1 MSTDAVCRW
10 SIDMYS
16 SPGNGHDQYAK
27 INKDN
32 YLKVKTLGMSNG
44 KEKYSQQLEEREET
58 RTEKPSLYNVFLL
71 NDDYTTMEFVVHILE
86 ETFHKNL
93 TEATQIMLH
102 VHKQGVGLA
111 GVYPR
116 EIAETKVESVHRIA
130 RENGFP
136 LKCIMEK
143 KND

>member
-1 MSTDAVCRW
+1 MST
-10 SIDMYS
+10 
-16 SPGNGHDQYAK
+16 
-27 INKDN
+27 
-32 YLKVKTLGMSNG
+32 G
-44 KEKYSQQLEEREET
+44 KEENSPQLEEKTEIRA
-58 RTEKPSLYNVFLL
+58 EKPSFYNVFLL

-86 ETFHKNL
+86 STFHKNL

-102 VHKQGVGLA
+102 VHKQGIGLA

-130 RENGFP
+130 KENGFP

-143 KND
+143 END

>member
-1 MSTDAVCRW
+1 M
-10 SIDMYS
+10 
-16 SPGNGHDQYAK
+16 NEEK
-27 INKDN
+27 IQSDEN
-32 YLKVKTLGMSNG
+32 VAE
-44 KEKYSQQLEEREET
+44 KERQET
-58 RTEKPSLYNVFLL
+58 KEPSLYRVVLL

-86 ETFHKNL
+86 STFHKNL

-102 VHKQGVGLA
+102 VHKQGIGLA

-116 EIAETKVESVHRIA
+116 EIAETKVDSVHRVA

>member
-1 MSTDAVCRW
+1 MST
-10 SIDMYS
+10 
-16 SPGNGHDQYAK
+16 
-27 INKDN
+27 
-32 YLKVKTLGMSNG
+32 G
-44 KEKYSQQLEEREET
+44 KEKYSPQLEEK
-58 RTEKPSLYNVFLL
+58 TEIRADKPFFYNVFLL

-86 ETFHKNL
+86 VTFHKNL

-102 VHKQGVGLA
+102 VHKQGIGLA

-130 RENGFP
+130 RESGFP
-136 LKCIMEK
+136 LKCVMEK

>member
-1 MSTDAVCRW
+1 MST
-10 SIDMYS
+10 
-16 SPGNGHDQYAK
+16 
-27 INKDN
+27 
-32 YLKVKTLGMSNG
+32 G
-44 KEKYSQQLEEREET
+44 KEKYSQQLEEKTEI
-58 RTEKPSLYNVFLL
+58 RTEQPSFYNVFLL

-86 ETFHKNL
+86 GTFHKNL

-102 VHKQGVGLA
+102 VHKQGIGLA

-143 KND
+143 KK